1 MKRIFTPSKKKS
13 ILIVDDDPFAT
24 QIYREKLEAQGFK
37 VEVTRD
43 FDSTLQTL
51 KKEVFDLL
59 ILDLCLPGINVVEL
73 IKNIRSESATQS
85 LPIIVFSNPYLGN
98 LTRAAV
104 EEGATKF
111 VAKIDSTPEQ
121 MIELLRELGVSTSA
135 TSRVDVTGMI
145 GTPEANQ
152 EKLASKLSINRPETL
167 AKLRASYQN
176 FTRTE
181 REDLRRTALLQMHR
195 QLRLLAGGASVLAFP
210 KIARMST
217 ALEALLVELYTEPVK
232 ITPSVVR
239 TVAHSIETL
248 ASLVDRAANSQDE
261 VITSSNILVVDDE
274 IISRETICSALG
286 RAGVYAKS
294 LDDPLAAQSLLERE
308 HFDLI
313 FLDVE
318 MPGQTGLELCVKI
331 RGMEPNRTTRIVFVT
346 SHSDFG
352 SRAQSTLS
360 GGNDF
365 IAKPFLLVELAL
377 KTLTWLFKEAPQPLP
392 IANVQSAVPTK
403 AGGHESQLA
412 AGHGA
417 PKVRRKSSAR

>member
-1 MKRIFTPSKKKS
+1 MRKIFTPAKKKS
-13 ILIVDDDPFAT
+13 ILIVDDDQFAT

-51 KKEVFDLL
+51 KKGVVGLV

-73 IKNIRSESATQS
+73 IKSIRSESAMQS
-85 LPIIVFSNPYLGN
+85 LPIIASSNPYLSN

-104 EEGATKF
+104 EAGATKF
-111 VAKIDSTPEQ
+111 VAKIDNTPEQ
-121 MIELLRELGVSTSA
+121 MIELVCGLGVSG
-135 TSRVDVTGMI
+135 TSRVGVSGAI
-145 GTPEANQ
+145 EGLEGNQ
-152 EKLASKLSINRPETL
+152 EKLASKLSINRPEIL

-181 REDLRRTALLQMHR
+181 REDLRRVALLQMHR
-195 QLRLLAGGASVLAFP
+195 QLRLLAGGASALAFQQ
-210 KIARMST
+210 IAQMST
-217 ALEALLVELYTEPVK
+217 ALEGLFIELYTEPVK
-232 ITPSVVR
+232 VTPSVVR
-239 TVAHSIETL
+239 TIAHSIETL
-248 ASLVDRAANSQDE
+248 ASLSDGAANSQDQ
-261 VITSSNILVVDDE
+261 VITSPKILVVDDE
-274 IISRETICSALG
+274 VISREIVCSALG
-286 RAGVYAKS
+286 RAGFHAKS
-294 LDDPLAAQSLLERE
+294 FDDPLAAQRLLERE
-308 HFDLI
+308 HYDLI

-331 RGMEPNRTTRIVFVT
+331 RGMEPNRTTPIVFVT

-365 IAKPFLLVELAL
+365 IAKPFLLVELAV
-377 KTLTWLFKEAPQPLP
+377 KALTWLFKESPRPLP
-392 IANVQSAVPTK
+392 TASMQISLPAE
-403 AGGHESQLA
+403 AGGHKSQLV

-417 PKVRRKSSAR
+417 LELHHKSPAR

>member
-24 QIYREKLEAQGFK
+24 QIYREKPEATGLK

-51 KKEVFDLL
+51 KKEVFDIL

-73 IKNIRSESATQS
+73 IKNVRSESATQCV
-85 LPIIVFSNPYLGN
+85 PIIVFSNPYLGN

-111 VAKIDSTPEQ
+111 VAKVDNTPEQ
-121 MIELLRELGVSTSA
+121 MIELLRELGVSASA
-135 TSRVDVTGMI
+135 TSRVGVSGMV
-145 GTPEANQ
+145 GTPAANQ

-195 QLRLLAGGASVLAFP
+195 QLRLLAGGASVLAFH
-210 KIARMST
+210 KIAQMST
-217 ALEALLVELYTEPVK
+217 ALEALLVELYTEPAK

-248 ASLVDRAANSQDE
+248 ASLVDRPANSQDE
-261 VITSSNILVVDDE
+261 VMTSPNILVVDDE
-274 IISRETICSALG
+274 VISRETICSALG
-286 RAGVYAKS
+286 RAGLHAKS
-294 LDDPLAAQSLLERE
+294 LDDPLAAQRLLEGE

-331 RGMEPNRTTRIVFVT
+331 RGMEPNRTTPIVFVT

-377 KTLTWLFKEAPQPLP
+377 KALTWLFKESSQLP
-392 IANVQSAVPTK
+392 STATVQNGVSAKADDHKLQV
-403 AGGHESQLA
+403 AGGD
-412 AGHGA
+412 GA
-417 PKVRRKSSAR
+417 LKRHRRSPAT

>member
-1 MKRIFTPSKKKS
+1 MKRIFTPAKNKS
-13 ILIVDDDPFAT
+13 ILIVDDDQFT
-24 QIYREKLEAQGFK
+24 TLIYREKLEAQGFK

-43 FDSTLQTL
+43 FDSTLQAF
-51 KKEVFDLL
+51 KKEVADLL

-73 IKNIRSESATQS
+73 IKNIRSDSAMQS
-85 LPIIVFSNPYLGN
+85 LPIIAFSNPYLSN

-104 EEGATKF
+104 EAGATKF
-111 VAKIDSTPEQ
+111 VAKVDSTPEQ
-121 MIELLRELGVSTSA
+121 MIELLRELGVSA
-135 TSRVDVTGMI
+135 TSKVDVSGVSEA
-145 GTPEANQ
+145 GANQ

-181 REDLRRTALLQMHR
+181 RDDLRRTALLQMHR
-195 QLRLLAGGASVLAFP
+195 QLRLLASGASALAFQ
-210 KIARMST
+210 KIAQMST
-217 ALEALLVELYTEPVK
+217 ALEALLIELYTEPAK

-248 ASLVDRAANSQDE
+248 ASLVDHAANSQGQE
-261 VITSSNILVVDDE
+261 ITSPKILAVDDE
-274 IISRETICSALG
+274 VISRETISSALG
-286 RAGVYAKS
+286 RAGLYAES
-294 LDDPLAAQSLLERE
+294 LDDPLAAQRLLERE

-331 RGMEPNRTTRIVFVT
+331 RAMEPNRATPIVFVT

-365 IAKPFLLVELAL
+365 IAKPFLLVELAV
-377 KTLTWLFKEAPQPLP
+377 KTLTWLFKEGPQPLP
-392 IANVQSAVPTK
+392 TASLQSSVPTE

-412 AGHGA
+412 ADHGA
-417 PKVRRKSSAR
+417 LKLRRRSPAT

>member
-1 MKRIFTPSKKKS
+1 MKKLFTPAKKKT
-13 ILIVDDDPFAT
+13 ILIVDDDQFVT
-24 QIYREKLEAQGFK
+24 QIYPEKLEAQGFK
-37 VEVTRD
+37 VELTRD

-51 KKEVFDLL
+51 KKAAVDLV

-73 IKNIRSESATQS
+73 IKNIRSDSTTQS
-85 LPIIVFSNPYLGN
+85 IPIIAFSNPYLSN

-104 EEGATKF
+104 EAGATKYA
-111 VAKIDSTPEQ
+111 AKVDNTPEQ
-121 MIELLRELGVSTSA
+121 IIELVRELGLGA
-135 TSRVDVTGMI
+135 TSRVGVRSAI
-145 GTPEANQ
+145 EELEANQ
-152 EKLASKLSINRPETL
+152 EKLTSKLLINRPEIL
-167 AKLRASYQN
+167 AKLRASYQS

-181 REDLRRTALLQMHR
+181 REDLRRAALLQMHR
-195 QLRLLAGGASVLAFP
+195 QLRLLATGASALAFK

-217 ALEALLVELYTEPVK
+217 ALEGLLVELYTEPVK

-248 ASLVDRAANSQDE
+248 ASLVDRATNSKHE
-261 VITSSNILVVDDE
+261 VIASPNILVVDDE

-286 RAGVYAKS
+286 RGGFHAKS
-294 LDDPLAAQSLLERE
+294 LNDPLAAQSLLERE

-331 RGMEPNRTTRIVFVT
+331 RGIEPNRTTPIVFVT

-365 IAKPFLLVELAL
+365 IAKPFLLVELAV
-377 KTLTWLFKEAPQPLP
+377 KALTWLFKEGSRPLLTASVQNGVP
-392 IANVQSAVPTK
+392 AEARSYKSEVAAN
-403 AGGHESQLA
+403 
-412 AGHGA
+412 HGVLE
-417 PKVRRKSSAR
+417 PHDTSPVT

>member
-1 MKRIFTPSKKKS
+1 MKRIFTPSEKKS

-24 QIYREKLEAQGFK
+24 QIYREKLETQGFQ

-43 FDSTLQTL
+43 FNSTLHTL
-51 KKEVFDLL
+51 KKDVVDLL

-85 LPIIVFSNPYLGN
+85 VPIIVFSNPYLGN

-111 VAKIDSTPEQ
+111 VAKVDNTPEQ
-121 MIELLRELGVSTSA
+121 MIELLRELGVRTSA
-135 TSRVDVTGMI
+135 TSKVGVTDMI

-152 EKLASKLSINRPETL
+152 EKLASNISINRPETL

-195 QLRLLAGGASVLAFP
+195 QLRLLAGGTSALVFP

-217 ALEALLVELYTEPVK
+217 ALEALLVELYTEPAK
-232 ITPSVVR
+232 ISPSVVR

-248 ASLVDRAANSQDE
+248 ALLVDRAANSQDE
-261 VITSSNILVVDDE
+261 VITSPKILVVDDE
-274 IISRETICSALG
+274 VISRETICSALG
-286 RAGVYAKS
+286 RAS
-294 LDDPLAAQSLLERE
+294 LQPTSVDEPLPAQGLLQRE
-308 HFDLI
+308 HCDLI

-331 RGMEPNRTTRIVFVT
+331 RGMEPNRTTPIVFVT

-352 SRAQSTLS
+352 RRPQSTLR

-392 IANVQSAVPTK
+392 LANVQSAFPTK
-403 AGGHESQLA
+403 AGGPESQLA
-412 AGHGA
+412 ADHGA
-417 PKVRRKSSAR
+417 PKLRRRSSAI

>member
-121 MIELLRELGVSTSA
+121 MIELLRELGVSASA
-135 TSRVDVTGMI
+135 TSRVGGSGMF

-152 EKLASKLSINRPETL
+152 EKLAS
-167 AKLRASYQN
+167 
-176 FTRTE
+176 
-181 REDLRRTALLQMHR
+181 
-195 QLRLLAGGASVLAFP
+195 
-210 KIARMST
+210 
-217 ALEALLVELYTEPVK
+217 
-232 ITPSVVR
+232 
-239 TVAHSIETL
+239 
-248 ASLVDRAANSQDE
+248 
-261 VITSSNILVVDDE
+261 
-274 IISRETICSALG
+274 
-286 RAGVYAKS
+286 
-294 LDDPLAAQSLLERE
+294 
-308 HFDLI
+308 
-313 FLDVE
+313 
-318 MPGQTGLELCVKI
+318 
-331 RGMEPNRTTRIVFVT
+331 
-346 SHSDFG
+346 
-352 SRAQSTLS
+352 
-360 GGNDF
+360 
-365 IAKPFLLVELAL
+365 
-377 KTLTWLFKEAPQPLP
+377 
-392 IANVQSAVPTK
+392 
-403 AGGHESQLA
+403 
-412 AGHGA
+412 
-417 PKVRRKSSAR
+417 

>member
-1 MKRIFTPSKKKS
+1 MKKIFTPAKKKS
-13 ILIVDDDPFAT
+13 ILMVDDDQFAT
-24 QIYREKLEAQGFK
+24 HIYQEKLEAQGFK

-43 FDSTLQTL
+43 FDSTLQAL
-51 KKEVFDLL
+51 KKEVVDLV

-73 IKNIRSESATQS
+73 IKNIRSESAMPS
-85 LPIIVFSNPYLGN
+85 SPIIAFSNPYLSN

-104 EEGATKF
+104 EAGATKF
-111 VAKIDSTPEQ
+111 VAKIDNTPEQ
-121 MIELLRELGVSTSA
+121 IIELMRELGVSA
-135 TSRVDVTGMI
+135 TSRVRVSGAI
-145 GTPEANQ
+145 EELRANQ
-152 EKLASKLSINRPETL
+152 EKLASKLLINRPEAL

-195 QLRLLAGGASVLAFP
+195 QLRLLAGGASVLAFQ
-210 KIARMST
+210 KIAQMST
-217 ALEALLVELYTEPVK
+217 ALEALLIELYAEPAK

-239 TVAHSIETL
+239 TVAHSIETM
-248 ASLVDRAANSQDE
+248 ASLVDRAANSQDQ
-261 VITSSNILVVDDE
+261 VTTSPKILVVDDE
-274 IISRETICSALG
+274 IISREMVCSALG
-286 RAGVYAKS
+286 RAGLYAKS
-294 LDDPLAAQSLLERE
+294 LDDPLAAQRLLEEE

-331 RGMEPNRTTRIVFVT
+331 RAMEPNRTTPIVFVT

-365 IAKPFLLVELAL
+365 IAKPFLLVELAVKAL
-377 KTLTWLFKEAPQPLP
+377 TLLFKESPQLLP
-392 IANVQSAVPTK
+392 TASVQMGVSAKAADHKLQV
-403 AGGHESQLA
+403 AGGHGE
-412 AGHGA
+412 
-417 PKVRRKSSAR
+417 RKRQPGSPAT

>member
-1 MKRIFTPSKKKS
+1 M
-13 ILIVDDDPFAT
+13 VDDDPFAI
-24 QIYREKLEAQGFK
+24 QIYQEKLEAQGFK

-43 FDSTLQTL
+43 FDNTLQTL

-85 LPIIVFSNPYLGN
+85 LPIIVFSNSYLVN

-121 MIELLRELGVSTSA
+121 MIELLRELGLSTSA
-135 TSRVDVTGMI
+135 TSRVGVSGMTG
-145 GTPEANQ
+145 TQ

-167 AKLRASYQN
+167 AKMRASYQN

-181 REDLRRTALLQMHR
+181 REDLRRTALVQMHR
-195 QLRLLAGGASVLAFP
+195 HLRLLAGGASALAFP

-217 ALEALLVELYTEPVK
+217 ALEALLVELYTEPAK
-232 ITPSVVR
+232 ISPSVVR

-248 ASLVDRAANSQDE
+248 ASLADRAANSQDD
-261 VITSSNILVVDDE
+261 VITSANILVVDDE

-286 RAGVYAKS
+286 RATLHAKS

-331 RGMEPNRTTRIVFVT
+331 RGMEPNRTTPIVFVT

-365 IAKPFLLVELAL
+365 IAKPFLLVEVAL
-377 KTLTWLFKEAPQPLP
+377 KALTWLFKDGAQPLP
-392 IANVQSAVPTK
+392 TASLQPSVAAN
-403 AGGHESQLA
+403 AGGQEPQLA
-412 AGHGA
+412 ASRGGLELPRTSPA
-417 PKVRRKSSAR
+417 A

>member
-13 ILIVDDDPFAT
+13 ILIVDDDQFAT

-43 FDSTLQTL
+43 FDSTLQAL
-51 KKEVFDLL
+51 KKEVVDVLV
-59 ILDLCLPGINVVEL
+59 LDLCLPGINVIEL

-85 LPIIVFSNPYLGN
+85 LPIIVFSNPYLSN

-104 EEGATKF
+104 EVGATKF
-111 VAKIDSTPEQ
+111 VAKVDSTPEQ
-121 MIELLRELGVSTSA
+121 LIELLRELGVSA
-135 TSRVDVTGMI
+135 TSRTGVTGTV
-145 GTPEANQ
+145 GAPEADQ
-152 EKLASKLSINRPETL
+152 EKLASKLLINKPETL

-195 QLRLLAGGASVLAFP
+195 RLRLLAGGASALAFH
-210 KIARMST
+210 KIAQMST
-217 ALEALLVELYTEPVK
+217 ALEALLVELYTEPTK
-232 ITPSVVR
+232 LTPSVVR

-248 ASLVDRAANSQDE
+248 ASLVDRPGTSRGE
-261 VITSSNILVVDDE
+261 VITSPKILVVDDE
-274 IISRETICSALG
+274 VISRETICSALAK
-286 RAGVYAKS
+286 AGLEAKS
-294 LDDPLAAQSLLERE
+294 LDDPLAAQRLLESE

-331 RGMEPNRTTRIVFVT
+331 RGMEPNRTTPIVFVT

-365 IAKPFLLVELAL
+365 IAKPFLLVELAA
-377 KTLTWLFKEAPQPLP
+377 KTLTWLFKEGPPPFP
-392 IANVQSAVPTK
+392 IASVQSGVRAK
-403 AGGHESQLA
+403 ASSPESQLA
-412 AGHGA
+412 ATHNGS
-417 PKVRRKSSAR
+417 KLRRRSPAR

>member
-1 MKRIFTPSKKKS
+1 MKKIFTPAKKKT
-13 ILIVDDDPFAT
+13 ILIVDDDQFVT
-24 QIYREKLEAQGFK
+24 QIYPEKLEAQGFK
-37 VEVTRD
+37 VELTRD

-51 KKEVFDLL
+51 KKAGVDLV

-73 IKNIRSESATQS
+73 IRNIRSDSTMQS
-85 LPIIVFSNPYLGN
+85 LPIIAFSNPYLSN
-98 LTRAAV
+98 LTRAAL
-104 EEGATKF
+104 EACATKY
-111 VAKIDSTPEQ
+111 VAKVDNTPEQ
-121 MIELLRELGVSTSA
+121 IIELVRELGVSA
-135 TSRVDVTGMI
+135 TSRVGVGSAI
-145 GTPEANQ
+145 EELEANQ
-152 EKLASKLSINRPETL
+152 EKLTSKLLINRPETL

-181 REDLRRTALLQMHR
+181 REDLRRAALLQMHR
-195 QLRLLAGGASVLAFP
+195 QLRLLASGASALTLQ

-217 ALEALLVELYTEPVK
+217 ALEGLLIELYTEPVK

-248 ASLVDRAANSQDE
+248 ASLVDRAANSKGE
-261 VITSSNILVVDDE
+261 VIASPNILVVDDE

-286 RAGVYAKS
+286 RAGFHAKS
-294 LDDPLAAQSLLERE
+294 FDDPLAAQRLLERE

-331 RGMEPNRTTRIVFVT
+331 RGMEPNRTTPIVFVT

-365 IAKPFLLVELAL
+365 IAKPFLLVELAV
-377 KTLTWLFKEAPQPLP
+377 KALTWLFKEGSQPLLT
-392 IANVQSAVPTK
+392 ASVQNGVRAK
-403 AGGHESQLA
+403 AGSHKSEVA
-412 AGHGA
+412 ASH
-417 PKVRRKSSAR
+417 SALELHHRSPAT